1 MACCCCRRKSESNA
15 RRDIISQLP
24 GDVKDKIL
32 ECLPTRDAARVA
44 LLSTEW
50 RDVWLQHGR
59 LVFDNSFFF
68 KFAQKYIGYK
78 RLANI
83 IDRVIMHRVAPVKKF
98 TLCDSE
104 SGLMLSQCDLDRE
117 LLRFPLA
124 SPKAQLVFKEAWLP
138 HTLIGHPKFCLAYH
152 PISMIVFLVIFI
164 AWFFLYFYREDSI
177 MILVL
182 VSDLHAALRGTED
195 LFLDENEASERGS
208 TTKQKNI
215 IDYVHSTC
223 GVFSYVILDAL
234 KEVLIKHK
242 LPMLQPNILPEG

>member
-24 GDVKDKIL
+24 GDIKDKIL
-32 ECLPTRDAARVA
+32 ECLSTRDAARVA

-83 IDRVIMHRVAPVKKF
+83 IDRIIMHRAAPVKKF

-104 SGLMLSQCDLDRE
+104 SGLMLSQCDLDRWCLFLSRNGVEELSIALVESGIKYDLPFCILSCPTIRHLSLKGYTMESDISRE

-138 HTLIGHPKFCLAYH
+138 HTLIGHPEL
-152 PISMIVFLVIFI
+152 
-164 AWFFLYFYREDSI
+164 W
-177 MILVL
+177 
-182 VSDLHAALRGTED
+182 
-195 LFLDENEASERGS
+195 
-208 TTKQKNI
+208 
-215 IDYVHSTC
+215 
-223 GVFSYVILDAL
+223 
-234 KEVLIKHK
+234 
-242 LPMLQPNILPEG
+242 